1 MPLKSDTELARLMG
15 AYLDTLR
22 RESASVHTVRNYAS
36 DLEQFHDYL
45 ALAGEPPGPAG
56 IDILLIREWMAS
68 LYAADLARVTIRRKL
83 SALRGFLEYCVR
95 EALIAINPATLV
107 LTPKIPKKLPDVPS
121 EDQTM
126 ALLDGAESGQ
136 FPRPHPQ
143 RDQALLEMLYGCGV
157 RISELVGMNLSD
169 VDFSAGWVRVRGKR
183 KKERQVPIPEQALS
197 VLRSWIEV
205 RGAQPGEQAIFLNHH
220 GKRLTDR
227 GASLIVKMYSVA
239 LLGDSAMH
247 PHSLRHA
254 YATHLLRAGADLRA
268 IQELLGHASLSTTQ
282 KYTQLT
288 LLDLMKVYDAAHP
301 RAK

>member
-1 MPLKSDTELARLMG
+1 MR

-22 RESASVHTVRNYAS
+22 RASASVHTVRNYAS

-45 ALAGEPPGPAG
+45 ARAGEPPGPGG
-56 IDILLIREWMAS
+56 IDALLIREWMAS
-68 LYAADLARVTIRRKL
+68 LYSADLARVTIRRKL
-83 SALRGFLEYCVR
+83 SSLRGFLEYCVR
-95 EALIAINPATLV
+95 EAIIAINPGTLV
-107 LTPKIPKKLPDVPS
+107 LSPKIPKKLPEVPS

-126 ALLDGAESGQ
+126 ALLDGAESGR

-157 RISELVGMNLSD
+157 RVSELVGMNLGD
-169 VDFSAGWVRVRGKR
+169 VDFSEGWVRVRGKR
-183 KKERQVPIPEQALS
+183 KKERQVPIPGQALS
-197 VLRSWIEV
+197 VLKAWVEV
-205 RGAQPGEQAIFLNHH
+205 RNAKPEEQAIFLNHR
-220 GKRLTDR
+220 GTRLTDR
-227 GASLIVKMYSVA
+227 GASLIVKMYSIA

-254 YATHLLRAGADLRA
+254 YATHLLRDGADLRA

-288 LLDLMKVYDAAHP
+288 LLDLMKVYDEAHP

>member
-22 RESASVHTVRNYAS
+22 RASASVHTVRNYAS

-56 IDILLIREWMAS
+56 IDALLIREWMAS

-107 LTPKIPKKLPDVPS
+107 LTPKIPKKLPEVPS

-126 ALLDGAESGQ
+126 ALLDGAESGR

-157 RISELVGMNLSD
+157 RVSELVGMNLND
-169 VDFSAGWVRVRGKR
+169 VDFSQGWVRVRGKR

-197 VLRSWIEV
+197 VLKAWIEV
-205 RGAQPGEQAIFLNHH
+205 RSAQPDEPAIFLNHR
-220 GKRLTDR
+220 GQRLTDR

-301 RAK
+301 RA